1 VFGIHGI
8 GGILGMLLT
17 GVFASRAVQ
26 DLNHGNPVGLV
37 EGGGFDLLGIQL
49 LAVLCTIVLTVV
61 VTFLLLWILE
71 RTMGLRVSQDE
82 EMEGLDLSLHG
93 EEGYINLP

>member
-1 VFGIHGI
+1 
-8 GGILGMLLT
+8 M
-17 GVFASRAVQ
+17 
-26 DLNHGNPVGLV
+26 
-37 EGGGFDLLGIQL
+37 
-49 LAVLCTIVLTVV
+49 LAVLFTIVMTVV
-61 VTFLLLWILE
+61 VTFILLWILE